1 MKYFIKVFLVFLII
15 VGSTLTTKQP
25 NINAEEKDTNW
36 QKIKDSGE
44 LRVGLSADYAPM
56 EFEKNANGKTEYA
69 GVDIELAKKI
79 AKDNHLK
86 LKIINMQFDSL
97 LGALK
102 TGKIDIIISGM
113 TTTPEREKEVSF
125 TKPYMM
131 TNNIMLVK
139 KNEKNHL
146 KSISDFKDKKI
157 TVQKGTDQEKIA
169 KTEIENADVTSLN
182 KLPETILSVKSGKAV
197 GAILEKPVAEA
208 YIKQNPELAFSDVK
222 FNEEKKPTCI
232 AVPKNSP
239 ILLKKLNQTINE
251 VNDKNLIDHYMTKA
265 ANDMQDDGN
274 FYTKY
279 KKLFIKGLQNTILI
293 SFVGVV
299 FGAILGAFI
308 ALMKLSKFK
317 PLSWIASIYIE
328 FLRGT
333 PLLVQVFIVFL
344 VLLQHLD

>member
-15 VGSTLTTKQP
+15 VGSTLTMKQP
-25 NINAEEKDTNW
+25 NINAEENDTNW
-36 QKIKDSGE
+36 QKIKESGE

-157 TVQKGTDQEKIA
+157 AVQKGTDQEKIA

-182 KLPETILSVKSGKAV
+182 KLPETILSVKSGKTV

-251 VNDKNLIDHYMTKA
+251 VNDKNLIDKYMSKA

-274 FYTKY
+274 FTQN
-279 KKLFIKGLQNTILI
+279 IKV
-293 SFVGVV
+293 S
-299 FGAILGAFI
+299 
-308 ALMKLSKFK
+308 
-317 PLSWIASIYIE
+317 
-328 FLRGT
+328 
-333 PLLVQVFIVFL
+333 LLK
-344 VLLQHLD
+344 D

>member
-15 VGSTLTTKQP
+15 VGSTLTMKQP
-25 NINAEEKDTNW
+25 NINAEENDTNW
-36 QKIKDSGE
+36 QKIKESGE

-157 TVQKGTDQEKIA
+157 AVQKGTDQEKIA
-169 KTEIENADVTSLN
+169 KTEIEKADVTSLN
-182 KLPETILSVKSGKAV
+182 KLPETILSVKSGKTV

-251 VNDKNLIDHYMTKA
+251 VNDKNLIDKYMSKA
-265 ANDMQDDGN
+265 ANDM
-274 FYTKY
+274 
-279 KKLFIKGLQNTILI
+279 
-293 SFVGVV
+293 
-299 FGAILGAFI
+299 
-308 ALMKLSKFK
+308 
-317 PLSWIASIYIE
+317 
-328 FLRGT
+328 
-333 PLLVQVFIVFL
+333 
-344 VLLQHLD
+344 

>member
-15 VGSTLTTKQP
+15 VGSTLTMKQP
-25 NINAEEKDTNW
+25 NINAEENDTNW
-36 QKIKDSGE
+36 QKIKESGE

-157 TVQKGTDQEKIA
+157 AVQKGTDQEKIA
-169 KTEIENADVTSLN
+169 KTEIENADITSLN
-182 KLPETILSVKSGKAV
+182 KLPEAILSVKSGKAI

-251 VNDKNLIDHYMTKA
+251 VNDKNLIDKYMTKA

-279 KKLFIKGLQNTILI
+279 KSFFIKGLENTILI
-293 SFVGVV
+293 SFIGVV
-299 FGAILGAFI
+299 LGAILGAFI

-317 PLSWIASIYIE
+317 P
-328 FLRGT
+328 
-333 PLLVQVFIVFL
+333 
-344 VLLQHLD
+344 

>member
-1 MKYFIKVFLVFLII
+1 MKYIIKVFLVFII
-15 VGSTLTTKQP
+15 LVGSLLTNTQ
-25 NINAEEKDTNW
+25 NNTHAEENDEHWK
-36 QKIKDSGE
+36 KIKESGV

-56 EFEKNANGKTEYA
+56 EFEKNINGKTEYA

-113 TTTPEREKEVSF
+113 TTTPEREKELNFS
-125 TKPYMM
+125 KPYMM

-139 KNEKNHL
+139 KKEKSHL
-146 KSISDFKDKKI
+146 KDINDFKNKRI
-157 TVQKGTDQEKIA
+157 AVQKGTDQEKIA

-182 KLPETILSVKSGKAV
+182 KLPETILSVKSNKAD

-208 YIKQNPELAFSDVK
+208 YIKQNPELAFSDVT

-232 AVPKNSP
+232 ALPKNSP
-239 ILLKKLNQTINE
+239 ILLKKLNQTIDE
-251 VNDKNLIDHYMTKA
+251 VNDKHLIDQYMTQASK
-265 ANDMQDDGN
+265 DMQDDGN

-279 KKLFIKGLQNTILI
+279 KSFFIKGIKNTILI
-293 SFVGVV
+293 
-299 FGAILGAFI
+299 
-308 ALMKLSKFK
+308 
-317 PLSWIASIYIE
+317 
-328 FLRGT
+328 
-333 PLLVQVFIVFL
+333 
-344 VLLQHLD
+344 